1 MNEKKCYL
9 LFSTDPLVSVIVE
22 KEEEIKKEIERF
34 RLDEEKIQI
43 FNDLTVEE
51 ANLFEEA
58 VDRLRDMDS
67 ELGNVDFEIDLRECD
82 LYIDDLLKDD
92 ELYQEYLEDGS
103 TLAEQYYTEIENQV
117 EDELM
122 KLYKKRIELKKG
134 LKSGFTYLNAMIK
147 TLTNGGK
154 ENE

>member
-1 MNEKKCYL
+1 MNEKKCFV
-9 LFSTDPLVSVIVE
+9 LFSDSPLCSVIVE
-22 KEEEIKKEIERF
+22 KKEEIQKEIERF
-34 RLDEEKIQI
+34 RLDEKTVQV

-67 ELGNVDFEIDLRECD
+67 ELGDVDFEIDLRECD

-103 TLAEQYYTEIENQV
+103 ALAEQYYTEIENQV

-134 LKSGFTYLNAMIK
+134 LKNGFTYLNTMIK
-147 TLTNGGK
+147 TLGGK